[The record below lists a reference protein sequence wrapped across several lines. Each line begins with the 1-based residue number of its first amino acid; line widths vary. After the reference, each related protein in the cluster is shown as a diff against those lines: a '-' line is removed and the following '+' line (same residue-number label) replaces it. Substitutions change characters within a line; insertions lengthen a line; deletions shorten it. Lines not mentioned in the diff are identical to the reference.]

1 MIKVP
6 VCIIGCG
13 PIGLTGALLL
23 SRFGIDS
30 LLIER
35 RGEVNTHPRS
45 RFVDTN
51 TMEIMRFLG
60 LEKAVEE
67 TGLGPDW
74 TECNRWFSALTGQ
87 QIAAI
92 ASPTFHTVPRST
104 SPTLPVMTCQ
114 DYVEN
119 ILLDEARADGRIEL
133 RYRTEAVE
141 VSQDDDGTTVVIRDL
156 ASGEQSTVRADY
168 AVGTDGP
175 HSFAREAI
183 GSVLETAPLA
193 TFMQDVIFEADLSKY
208 VEGRKGGLLYNAT
221 PSGMLVFQPLNGIRR
236 WRCQIP
242 NADNEQLSEADTIS
256 RIQEAVG
263 TDDEVPISIT
273 STGMWRPTP
282 GCVDALS
289 RCRVFLAGDA
299 AHISVPTGGMGNNIG
314 FAGIRN
320 LTWKIAYVL
329 KGLAP
334 PEILDTYHTEH
345 RPIALERIAVGVKTT
360 ECMAQIFM
368 AFYAG
373 NDTAEAVR
381 NTQQY
386 ADYDGVLLGFE
397 LASALIAKNAEPPP
411 AVGNP
416 TIDFVPAVRAGRRA
430 PHVWVDEKQGQSVLD
445 WFGMEYVLVGGASI
459 AAERWRKAVERV
471 ADRTGFPLC
480 WRQLP
485 DPEAAPYDPLGLAL
499 IRPDGIIADCWND
512 ADVGDQEVEARLR
525 RQLPLR
531 PSSEAPRSEGV
542 PPSIRIPQPPG
553 SSV

>member
-1 MIKVP
+1 MINVP

-87 QIAAI
+87 QIASI

-141 VSQDDDGTTVVIRDL
+141 VSQDEDGTTVVIRDL
-156 ASGEQSTVRADY
+156 ASGEKSTVRADY
-168 AVGTDGP
+168 TVGTDGP

-183 GSVLETAPLA
+183 GSALETAPLA
-193 TFMQDVIFEADLSKY
+193 TFMQDVIFDADLSKY

-242 NADNEQLSEADTIS
+242 NANNEQLSEAETIA
-256 RIQEAVG
+256 RIREAVG
-263 TDDEVPISIT
+263 TEDEVPISIT

-289 RCRVFLAGDA
+289 RGRVFLAGDA

-320 LTWKIAYVL
+320 LTWKLAYVL

-334 PEILDTYHTEH
+334 PEILDTYHIEH

-360 ECMAQIFM
+360 ECMARIFM

-386 ADYDGVLLGFE
+386 GDYDGVLLGFE
-397 LASALIAKNAEPPP
+397 LESALIAKNTEPPP
-411 AVGNP
+411 KVDNP

-430 PHVWVDEKQGQSVLD
+430 PHVWVDEKRGQSILD
-445 WFGMEYVLVGGASI
+445 WFGVEYVLVGGASV
-459 AAERWRKAVERV
+459 AADRWRKAVEQV

-485 DPEAAPYDPLGLAL
+485 SPEAAPYDPLGLAL
-499 IRPDGIIADCWND
+499 IRPDGIIADCWHD
-512 ADVGDQEVEARLR
+512 AEIQDNEVESRLR
-525 RQLPLR
+525 RHLPL
-531 PSSEAPRSEGV
+531 APIE
-542 PPSIRIPQPPG
+542 
-553 SSV
+553 

>member
-1 MIKVP
+1 MTQINVP

-23 SRFGIDS
+23 SKFGINS

-35 RGEVNTHPRS
+35 RSEVNTHPRS

-51 TMEIMRFLG
+51 TMELMRFLG

-74 TECNRWFSALTGQ
+74 TEYNRWFSALTGQ

-92 ASPTFHTVPRST
+92 PSPTFHTVPRST
-104 SPTLPVMTCQ
+104 SPTMPVMTCQ

-119 ILLDEARADGRIEL
+119 ILLDEARGDERIEL

-141 VSQDDDGTTVVIRDL
+141 VNQDEDGTTVVIRDL
-156 ASGEQSTVRADY
+156 PSGETSTVRADY
-168 AVGTDGP
+168 TVGTDGP

-183 GSVLETAPLA
+183 GSALETAPLA
-193 TFMQDVIFEADLSKY
+193 TFMQDVIFDADLSKY

-221 PSGMLVFQPLNGIRR
+221 ASGMLVFQPLNGIRR

-242 NADNEQLSEADTIS
+242 NADNQPLTEAETVR
-256 RIQEAVG
+256 RIREAVG
-263 TDDEVPISIT
+263 TEDEVPIRIT

-289 RCRVFLAGDA
+289 RGRVFLAGDA

-320 LTWKIAYVL
+320 LAWKLAYVL

-334 PEILDTYHTEH
+334 PEVLDTYHVEH

-373 NDTAEAVR
+373 KDTSDAVR

-386 ADYDGVLLGFE
+386 GDYDGVLLGFE
-397 LASALIAKNAEPPP
+397 MASRLIAKNTEPSP
-411 AVGNP
+411 AVENP

-430 PHVWVDEKQGQSVLD
+430 PHVWIDERQGESVLD
-445 WFGMEYVLVGGASI
+445 WLGLEYVLIGGTSV
-459 AAERWRKAVERV
+459 AAERWREAVRKT
-471 ADRTGFPLC
+471 ADRTGLPLH
-480 WRQLP
+480 WQQLP
-485 DPEAAPYDPLGLAL
+485 EPEAAPYEPLGLVL
-499 IRPDGIIADCWND
+499 VRPDGIIADCWHD

-531 PSSEAPRSEGV
+531 SS
-542 PPSIRIPQPPG
+542 
-553 SSV
+553 